1 MIQKLKNYYLF
12 IDTETNGLPKKWGK
26 SYSETENWP
35 NVIQVSWVI
44 YSIEGNYVKEEDH
57 YISNL
62 DIPIPE
68 ESFAIHHLSQS
79 FLQENGKE
87 ISSILPQLEADIL
100 EYDPIVVG
108 HFIEFD
114 VTVIAAE
121 FTRANLEMN
130 ILYQPAYC
138 TMIGSST
145 LIPTITA
152 RRWKLTELYFYFYG
166 KEQLNPHNAIY
177 DAKATAECF
186 FTLKERFG
194 LTESS
199 IMEQKPL
206 SKMFQ
211 NTETKK
217 KKGWFF

>member
-1 MIQKLKNYYLF
+1 MKNYYLF

-26 SYSETENWP
+26 PYSETENWP

-44 YSIEGNYVKEEDH
+44 YSFDGTYVKEENY
-57 YISNL
+57 YISNPA
-62 DIPIPE
+62 IQIPE

-79 FLQENGKE
+79 FLLENGKN
-87 ISSILPQLEADIL
+87 ILTILPQLEADIAK
-100 EYDPIVVG
+100 YDPIVIG

-114 VTVIAAE
+114 ESVIAAE
-121 FTRANLEMN
+121 FARANLELNMLN
-130 ILYQPAYC
+130 QPAFC
-138 TMIGSST
+138 TMMSSST
-145 LIPTITA
+145 LIPTLTT

-166 KEQLNPHNAIY
+166 KEQLHPHNAIY

-194 LTESS
+194 LTETS
-199 IMEQKPL
+199 ILEQKPL
-206 SKMFQ
+206 AKMFQ
-211 NTETKK
+211 NTDAKK